1 MERTGKAKIIRTTVQ
16 MQQWS
21 EQVQKQG
28 ETICLVPTMGYFHQG
43 HLSLMDAGKSVAD
56 HLVVSLF
63 VNPTQFGANE
73 DFGAYPKNF
82 DRDFN
87 LAESRGAAVVF
98 APDSG
103 EIYPPGFQTS
113 VVLSELPRNLCGLS
127 RPVHFQGVATVVTKL
142 FNIVKP
148 RIAVFGCK
156 DYQQLQVI
164 RQLVKDLNFNI
175 IIMGAPI
182 VREVDGLAMS
192 SRNVYLSPDERKS
205 ALSLSS
211 ALTLAERMIKQ
222 GETRCKPI
230 LAAVTA
236 LILDHR
242 DTRIDY
248 ATLCDPETLN
258 AVDTITSPVLLAL
271 AVKVGTT
278 RLIDNR
284 VIDPGQ

>member
-1 MERTGKAKIIRTTVQ
+1 MERTEKTKIIRTTIG

-21 EQVQKQG
+21 EQVHGQG

-43 HLSLMDAGKSVAD
+43 HLSLMDAGKSEAD

-73 DFGAYPKNF
+73 DFGAYPKDF

-87 LAESRGAAVVF
+87 LAESKGAAVVF
-98 APDSG
+98 APDPG

-113 VVLSELPRNLCGLS
+113 VVLSRLPGYLCGLS

-148 RIAVFGCK
+148 RVAVFGCK

-175 IIMGAPI
+175 RIMGCPI
-182 VREVDGLAMS
+182 VREADGLAMS
-192 SRNVYLSPDERKS
+192 SRNVYLSSDEHRS

-211 ALTLAERMIKQ
+211 ALALADRMIKG
-222 GETRCKPI
+222 GETRCKSI
-230 LAAVTA
+230 LQAVTA

-242 DTRIDY
+242 GTRIEY
-248 ATLCDPETLN
+248 ATLCDPETLDT
-258 AVDTITSPVLLAL
+258 VDTISSPVLLAL

-284 VIDPGQ
+284 VIDPG

>member
-1 MERTGKAKIIRTTVQ
+1 MERIEKTKIIRTTIE

-21 EQVQKQG
+21 EQVHGQG

-73 DFGAYPKNF
+73 DFGAYPKDF
-82 DRDFN
+82 ARDFN

-98 APDSG
+98 APDPG
-103 EIYPPGFQTS
+103 EIYPSGFQTS
-113 VVLSELPRNLCGLS
+113 VTLSRLPGYLCGLS

-175 IIMGAPI
+175 KIMGCPI
-182 VREVDGLAMS
+182 VREADGLAMS
-192 SRNVYLSPDERKS
+192 SRNVYLSSDERRS

-211 ALTLAERMIKQ
+211 ALALADRMVKG
-222 GETRCKPI
+222 GETRCKSI
-230 LAAVTA
+230 LEAVTA

-242 DTRIDY
+242 GIRIDY
-248 ATLCDPETLN
+248 ATLCDPETLDT
-258 AVDTITSPVLLAL
+258 VDTISSPVLLAL

-284 VIDPGQ
+284 VIDPG

>member
-1 MERTGKAKIIRTTVQ
+1 MERTGKTRIIRTTVQ

-21 EQVQKQG
+21 EQVHKQG

-43 HLSLMDAGKSVAD
+43 HLSLMDAGKNAAD

-73 DFGAYPKNF
+73 DFGAYPK
-82 DRDFN
+82 DFESDLK
-87 LAESRGAAVVF
+87 LAESRGADIVF
-98 APDSG
+98 APEPE
-103 EIYPPGFQTS
+103 EIYPKGFQTS
-113 VVLSELPRNLCGLS
+113 VVLSGLPRNLCGLS

-148 RIAVFGCK
+148 GVAVFGCK

-175 IIMGAPI
+175 RILGCPI
-182 VREVDGLAMS
+182 VREPDGLAMS
-192 SRNVYLSPDERKS
+192 SRNVYLSADERRS

-211 ALTLAERMIKQ
+211 ALSLADRMIKG
-222 GETRCKPI
+222 GETRCKTI
-230 LAAVTA
+230 ITAVTG
-236 LILDHR
+236 LILGHKG
-242 DTRIDY
+242 TRIDY
-248 ATLCDPETLN
+248 VALCDPETLE
-258 AVDTITSPVLLAL
+258 ALDTITSPVLLAL

-284 VIDPGQ
+284 IIDPEQ